1 MCLSKTSE
9 YNSWSECKTRVR
21 RRHSAHP
28 LLGLNVG
35 TQRQTEAQ
43 SVWTPC
49 HRAKTSLWEE
59 SWVRNA
65 VRGGAAT
72 WAMPHRAP
80 GRNVVAAV
88 PLSPPLRARGHVGPH
103 TTRGLLAYRVVL
115 CSSQR
120 EPGGSLP
127 IWAGSEWGHTP
138 PPVVAESVARQ
149 LPLNPNTSGR
159 RVVTSLI
166 STLLAWWRCAGG
178 QARFAGKSE
187 SSRPRTLHSRHAT
200 RTGTRS

>member
-80 GRNVVAAV
+80 WRNVVAAA
-88 PLSPPLRARGHVGPH
+88 PPVMTSVGPH
-103 TTRGLLAYRVVL
+103 TTRRRLAYRVDL
-115 CSSQR
+115 CSSPR

-127 IWAGSEWGHTP
+127 NWAGSEWGHTP

-187 SSRPRTLHSRHAT
+187 SSRPWTSPLAT
-200 RTGTRS
+200 RAGTRS